1 MPGSCSWGFSRDRQ
15 RSRKGRN
22 CIMKLEDE
30 RLWKSALG
38 QGPDL
43 IADNGF
49 SPDPELHFLFTWWS

>member
-1 MPGSCSWGFSRDRQ
+1 
-15 RSRKGRN
+15 
-22 CIMKLEDE
+22 MKLEDE